1 MKPFSFDDFNDI
13 AEKVKMAG
21 FIQRKSLNNIE
32 PFFIKVE
39 AEQVKIIPQ
48 DVLYLESMG
57 DYVKIF
63 LKNERKPLIPLITL
77 KKIKTYLPKNL
88 FLQVNRSQIVNF
100 EKINSYT
107 ASSLSIGEKVFFVS
121 SSFREEFEMIKKLML

>member
-1 MKPFSFDDFNDI
+1 MISSF
-13 AEKVKMAG
+13 
-21 FIQRKSLNNIE
+21 
-32 PFFIKVE
+32 
-39 AEQVKIIPQ
+39 
-48 DVLYLESMG
+48 
-57 DYVKIF
+57 KIF